1 VSLLVCRAGSQ
12 AMGGA
17 GPDMPK
23 PLQFG
28 DPGELGPFR
37 LESRLHESAA
47 GIVYLGADPQGRPVE
62 VALLTT
68 SAAGDAAARDRF
80 RAAVAAEAPRV
91 DAFPA
96 PASAAPGGSAPVVA
110 AAQDGEAPWVATA
123 HEEGRAGAERFLRPV
138 LLERGW
144 GLGGRRRG
152 GPSFQ
157 QYWLSGPKGPAL
169 RAPEP
174 EAAAPAGDSKGLAA
188 AAASLAALLLLLALL
203 VVLLFSCEPKDQ
215 GPPRPTEV
223 PTTAPQPPPPP
234 QPTPSP
240 SSPSPSPSRKG
251 SKTPQPTPT
260 GGNDTLNPAGGPGR
274 VTDPVAGHG
283 AG

>member
-1 VSLLVCRAGSQ
+1 
-12 AMGGA
+12 
-17 GPDMPK
+17 MPK

-47 GIVYLGADPQGRPVE
+47 GIVYLGVDPQGRPVE

-68 SAAGDAAARDRF
+68 AAAGDAAARDRF
-80 RAAVAAEAPRV
+80 RAAVSAEAPRV
-91 DAFPA
+91 GVFPST
-96 PASAAPGGSAPVVA
+96 PPVGGPGDPAPVVA
-110 AAQDGEAPWVATA
+110 ALHDSGAPWVATA
-123 HEEGRAGAERFLRPV
+123 HEDGRAGAERFLKPV

-144 GLGGRRRG
+144 GLGRRRRG

-157 QYWLSGPKGPAL
+157 QYWVSGPKDPAL
-169 RAPEP
+169 YVPAPP
-174 EAAAPAGDSKGLAA
+174 APPAAGDSKGLAA

-203 VVLLFSCEPKDQ
+203 VVLLFSCEPSVPA
-215 GPPRPTEV
+215 PPTPTPTDV

-234 QPTPSP
+234 LEPTP
-240 SSPSPSPSRKG
+240 SSPSPSPSKKS
-251 SKTPQPTPT
+251 SKTPQPTQT
-260 GGNDTLNPAGGPGR
+260 GGDGTLNPAARPGPVRGR
-274 VTDPVAGHG
+274 G